1 MTFLA
6 FLDFFAYMVVT
17 GDFPGFNATGVFEED
32 SAIVD
37 VALTLHDM
45 IYCDP
50 TFYYTD
56 GILTLAPCN

>member
-1 MTFLA
+1 MILEMLQFIVNMIL
-6 FLDFFAYMVVT
+6 T
-17 GDFPGFNATGVFEED
+17 GDFPGMMFGIEED
-32 SAIVD
+32 SPIVD